1 MIYLASPR
9 TAVMKIKDQLQ
20 NIFSMYN
27 LNINIENKQRRVWWD
42 IMRQST
48 LGSRLL
54 AFTGNLALAEW
65 SGDKDAAK
73 CTQV

>member
-27 LNINIENKQRRVWWD
+27 LNINIENKQRRV
-42 IMRQST
+42 
-48 LGSRLL
+48 
-54 AFTGNLALAEW
+54 
-65 SGDKDAAK
+65 
-73 CTQV
+73 